1 MSFDSLAVQ
10 SLSAF
15 FITLL
20 VIISLAP
27 VARNLGLVDAPT
39 SRKRHEGDVPL
50 IGGIAIFLAL
60 ALVATFWGDS
70 NKTLITVNGNDAL
83 WVFMGCGAF
92 LVLTGSLDDRF
103 KLGIFVRVLSEV
115 LVAIAVIELLDLQ
128 VAYLGDLVGSG
139 LLRMDPTL
147 AYPFTVISI
156 FGVINAFN
164 MLDGMDGLLA
174 ALVIL
179 TLSLFHLFTATQ
191 PGFVSLAIAASLCA
205 FLVSNLNLSPLVPK
219 TFLGDAGSKLLGFIV
234 VCLLLAAA
242 SAQVGETK
250 LIQPATAL
258 FVVAIPLYDMVFT
271 SLRRIIRRGS
281 PFSADRS
288 HIHHLLQDLGFSDR
302 RALIIILSIHSSV
315 ALVGLVLHRAEVP
328 EYYQFAIFIGC
339 FALYSLLSSQLWLA
353 ADKLQSAQSAL
364 KATKAHEPMLSG
376 ESLEITTDRP
386 VTSVLEAVKIT
397 PEKRM

>member
-376 ESLEITTDRP
+376 
-386 VTSVLEAVKIT
+386 
-397 PEKRM
+397 